1 MKDVSVL
8 IGIAEALGMSDV
20 VADLQAVEARSKQ
33 EHASVV
39 LPLVGEFSSGKTTL
53 INALTDSKALETA
66 TKPTTATIYEVHF
79 GSERCAASV
88 IDAEGHT
95 QAVDDLSTLK
105 NDVLADAQVV
115 VVNDTS
121 KRVPATTVLVDTP
134 GLSSPDPKH
143 KQTLMRF
150 LPKADGLLLVT
161 DINQQLTKSLTDFIG
176 TAKLSKR
183 PIYLI
188 LTKSDTKSAT
198 DIEAAKQYISQN
210 CEIPIAQM
218 AVVSSAT
225 GALDEMYA
233 LLDGIQRDKKDILAR
248 VDAERVKQMVQA
260 MAERVDELMQASASD
275 EALDRAIRQSQH
287 ELERIHR
294 NIENLIDAIADD
306 VEAEERQVVRQFE
319 DQVFDRLMALV
330 SGKSDNFDAE
340 ATALVNSTATLLM
353 SEYQDTIYQV
363 LRDKARSQRGRDG
376 EVSLRSLESIDL
388 SGMNIPE
395 FAPNLGL
402 NTMGHEYDG
411 MIKAGL
417 AVAAVAAVATVAA
430 PAIAGA
436 GAAGAATTAATSA
449 SMLNTAINVAD
460 TATDVASIVSNAK
473 TLRRIE
479 ALSALER
486 INTLPQTSGIIDS
499 IIGLATD
506 KLFAKPQ
513 RQRAVRNYIDAT
525 LVPSLKTQM
534 STISRAVKG
543 HISTLLKAEA
553 ESVIA
558 SKSETLTQ
566 LKNEKQT
573 QAERFNQRMEQLKG
587 YKTTLLTL

>member
-20 VADLQAVEARSKQ
+20 VADLQAVDARNKQ

-233 LLDGIQRDKKDILAR
+233 LLDGIQREKKDILAR

-275 EALDRAIRQSQH
+275 EGLDRAIRQSQH

-319 DQVFDRLMALV
+319 DQVFDRLMGLV

-388 SGMNIPE
+388 PGMNIPE

-402 NTMGHEYDG
+402 DTMGHEHDG
-411 MIKAGL
+411 MIKGAGTL
-417 AVAAVAAVATVAA
+417 AAEAGKVVIKARQAAKQESSTPKTVK
-430 PAIAGA
+430 GELA
-436 GAAGAATTAATSA
+436 GAAIEAVVTA
-449 SMLNTAINVAD
+449 LPAIIDCV
-460 TATDVASIVSNAK
+460 TDVFVEK
-473 TLRRIE
+473 TM
-479 ALSALER
+479 
-486 INTLPQTSGIIDS
+486 
-499 IIGLATD
+499 
-506 KLFAKPQ
+506 AKPQ
-513 RQRAVRNYIDAT
+513 RQRAVRNYIDGT

-534 STISRAVKG
+534 STISRAVKE
-543 HISTLLKAEA
+543 HISTLLKTEA

-566 LKNEKQT
+566 LKNEKQA
-573 QAERFNQRMEQLKG
+573 QAERFNQHMEQLKG